1 VRLAWRTCFL
11 IGMTVASRAETLS
24 ALEPSPVRVGIRND
38 LKIPVLVIGLTPGA
52 GASIRLVPG
61 ETVWERLPAQS
72 RRPLS
77 FETLRPAGCC
87 YRPLYSFQTR
97 AGSLQSSVPPRIT
110 RADVITDESAINS
123 PAIPAVGEA
132 TRATKSVSSCNQK

>member
-1 VRLAWRTCFL
+1 MRLAWRLAFL
-11 IGMTVASRAETLS
+11 IGMTVASRAETLL

-72 RRPLS
+72 RRPVIVRDAQTGRVLLQ
-77 FETLRPAGCC
+77 TLIFVPDQG
-87 YRPLYSFQTR
+87 PVLYSLQFR
-97 AGSLQSSVPPRIT
+97 PGSPGPMLLPTNPQ
-110 RADVITDESAINS
+110 
-123 PAIPAVGEA
+123 
-132 TRATKSVSSCNQK
+132 